1 VVYDPC
7 NPVPGT
13 NIPTGLP
20 GGNYHRAV
28 HHVIGRIRHRVHHKY
43 VHAGPPPAAA
53 PNPYGCEKHAAAG
66 PGYGHGSVPTTP
78 FPAAAPYSKLAAL
91 GGGAVAFGG
100 LGGLIGGL
108 IPGVTPG
115 KTTATKVALAGPGVN
130 PTIPVTVTPAP
141 TVTTPG
147 IAPTPST
154 PVINP
159 TTPVN
164 PAVPVPEP
172 SSIAIFLFA
181 VLIALAARH
190 FVTVRRP
197 CKQAIPSA

>member
-1 VVYDPC
+1 
-7 NPVPGT
+7 
-13 NIPTGLP
+13 
-20 GGNYHRAV
+20 
-28 HHVIGRIRHRVHHKY
+28 
-43 VHAGPPPAAA
+43 
-53 PNPYGCEKHAAAG
+53 
-66 PGYGHGSVPTTP
+66 
-78 FPAAAPYSKLAAL
+78 
-91 GGGAVAFGG
+91 
-100 LGGLIGGL
+100 
-108 IPGVTPG
+108 
-115 KTTATKVALAGPGVN
+115 
-130 PTIPVTVTPAP
+130 VTVTPAP

>member
-1 VVYDPC
+1 MVYDPC

-78 FPAAAPYSKLAAL
+78 FPAAPYTKLAAL

-100 LGGLIGGL
+100 LGGLIGGI
-108 IPGVTPG
+108 IPGITPT
-115 KTTATKVALAGPGVN
+115 KATPTKVALGAPGSTTTVPVN
-130 PTIPVTVTPAP
+130 GATPPVT
-141 TVTTPG
+141 TTPG
-147 IAPTPST
+147 ITPTPST

-159 TTPVN
+159 TVPVN

-172 SSIAIFLFA
+172 SSIVIFLFA

-190 FVTVRRP
+190 LLNARQP
-197 CKQAIPSA
+197 CKQALPSV